1 VGRGERERV
10 GFSCQERMERLSRLP
25 TGMCMLGL
33 SRDVRCE
40 GIDEVKGKA
49 RCRVDVGRGKEGLS

>member
-1 VGRGERERV
+1 
-10 GFSCQERMERLSRLP
+10 MERLSRLP